1 MTHYI
6 ALIQDN
12 LAKLGEWVVE
22 RVLRTENLKVD
33 ALAGIVATL
42 PIKEAMLLSIYL

>member
-6 ALIQDN
+6 ALVQDN

-22 RVLRTENLKVD
+22 NTRIENLNVD
-33 ALAGIVATL
+33 VLVGIVAIL
-42 PIKEAMLLSIYL
+42 LIKEAMLLPIYL

>member
-6 ALIQDN
+6 ALVQDN

-22 RVLRTENLKVD
+22 NTRIENLKADV
-33 ALAGIVATL
+33 LVGIVATL
-42 PIKEAMLLSIYL
+42 PIK